1 MTHQRLQPTFRG
13 FGPCGFRFFTTMFT
27 LVTKVTQ
34 GARVARIA
42 QQLRLIL
49 RPFTFSIPLIS
60 RVTLLVG
67 IAVVTPVSAQTA
79 EFQLKP
85 RLCLHAP
92 HQACELLL
100 NISWQQPVNACL
112 FKKATPT
119 PLLCGNGS
127 AQQLTIALAEH
138 TQFELRSQQD
148 GQLLGSRLVRVL
160 QVDLNA
166 GDQLLKRSRASWG
179 NP

>member
-1 MTHQRLQPTFRG
+1 LINIIFKQ
-13 FGPCGFRFFTTMFT
+13 
-27 LVTKVTQ
+27 KVNE
-34 GARVARIA
+34 
-42 QQLRLIL
+42 
-49 RPFTFSIPLIS
+49 F
-60 RVTLLVG
+60 LL
-67 IAVVTPVSAQTA
+67 
-79 EFQLKP
+79 
-85 RLCLHAP
+85 
-92 HQACELLL
+92 
-100 NISWQQPVNACL
+100 
-112 FKKATPT
+112 KKATPK

-138 TQFELRSQQD
+138 TQFELRNQQD